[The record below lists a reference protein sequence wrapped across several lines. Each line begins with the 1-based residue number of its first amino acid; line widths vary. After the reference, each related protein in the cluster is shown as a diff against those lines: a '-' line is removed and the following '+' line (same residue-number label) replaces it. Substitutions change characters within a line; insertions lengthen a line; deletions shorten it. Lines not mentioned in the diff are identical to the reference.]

1 MHPKNAAT
9 HPHHPTPEL
18 NYHRATKGLPS
29 LLETQRLTS
38 HLFLLGAFLLL
49 SGCKQKPSVEPPSQP
64 SASSPSQSSPQP
76 PVQSL
81 PATSALPA
89 SNVAETPAAPVR
101 PSGPIE
107 FTDVTSQ
114 AGIRFK
120 HNSGA
125 FGKKYLPETMGSGV
139 CFIDYDNDGWQDIFF
154 VNSMDWPGHKS
165 AGKSFP
171 ALYHNNH
178 DGTFTDV
185 TKEAGLAVETYG
197 QGCAVGDYDNDG
209 FDDLYLTAVGSNHLY
224 RNLGNGKFAD
234 VTAKAGVAD
243 PGFSSSA
250 IWFDY
255 DNDGKLDLFVTHY
268 ITWSIE
274 TDQYCS
280 LDNKNKSYCTPQT
293 FKGESATLFHNR
305 GDGTFENVTQRAGL
319 HDPTSKSL
327 GVAML
332 DFDDD
337 GWMDLFVSNDTEPNK
352 LYHNNHNGTFTDAA
366 ILAGIALSDS
376 GRVRAGMG
384 TDAGDYDNSGRQGLL
399 IGNFTNESMALYRND
414 GSGLFTDEAPAS
426 GLGQLTNQSL
436 TFGAFFFDYDL
447 DGFLDVFAAN
457 GHVSDDISVVQPT
470 VRYAQPA
477 GIYRNMGGKKFEDVS
492 AKLGR
497 ALQKPVVARGAAYAD
512 FDNDGD
518 LDLAITANNGPA
530 RLLRNDNANQNDM
543 LRIKTIGTRS
553 NRDGIGAKLTLETNK
568 GLRLFAM
575 VKSGSSY
582 LSQSELPVT
591 FGLGKPEEGKTANLE
606 ILWPSG
612 QKDSIPNIKPNQFI
626 TIKEGKGILYAKPIS
641 LTKGSGQ

>member
-1 MHPKNAAT
+1 MHPT
-9 HPHHPTPEL
+9 HPHDPTAEL
-18 NYHRATKGLPS
+18 NYQRATKGLPS
-29 LLETQRLTS
+29 LLETRRLTS
-38 HLFLLGAFLLL
+38 HLLFPLAFLLL
-49 SGCKQKPSVEPPSQP
+49 NGCKQKPPAEPSSQP
-64 SASSPSQSSPQP
+64 AVSSPSRSSLQP
-76 PVQSL
+76 PT
-81 PATSALPA
+81 AASALPA
-89 SNVAETPAAPVR
+89 SPVADTPAPPVR
-101 PSGPIE
+101 RSGPIE
-107 FTDVTSQ
+107 FTDVTAQ
-114 AGIRFK
+114 AGIHFK

-165 AGKSFP
+165 GGKSFP

-209 FDDLYLTAVGSNHLY
+209 FDDLYLTTVGSNHLY

-293 FKGESATLFHNR
+293 FKGESATLFHNK

-332 DFDDD
+332 DYDDD

-414 GSGLFTDEAPAS
+414 GSGLFTDEAPTS
-426 GLGQLTNQSL
+426 GLGQMTNQSL

-447 DGFLDVFAAN
+447 DGLLDVFAAN

-477 GIYRNMGGKKFEDVS
+477 GIYHNKGGKKFEDVS

-543 LRIKTIGTRS
+543 LRIKTVGTRS
-553 NRDGIGAKLTLETNK
+553 NRDGIGAKLRLTTNK
-568 GLRLFAM
+568 GARLFAM

-606 ILWPSG
+606 IVWPSG

-626 TIKEGKGILYAKPIS
+626 IIKEGKGILSAKPLS
-641 LTKGSGQ
+641 LTKGPGQ

>member
-1 MHPKNAAT
+1 
-9 HPHHPTPEL
+9 
-18 NYHRATKGLPS
+18 
-29 LLETQRLTS
+29 LLETRRLTS
-38 HLFLLGAFLLL
+38 HLLFLGAFLLL
-49 SGCKQKPSVEPPSQP
+49 SGCKQKPSAEPPSQP
-64 SASSPSQSSPQP
+64 AASSSQSSPQP
-76 PVQSL
+76 PMQSPL
-81 PATSALPA
+81 AALPA
-89 SNVAETPAAPVR
+89 SPVAETPVAPVR

-107 FTDVTSQ
+107 FTDVTTQ

-165 AGKSFP
+165 VGKSFP

-209 FDDLYLTAVGSNHLY
+209 FDDLYLTTVGSNHLY

-293 FKGESATLFHNR
+293 YKGESATLFHNR

-332 DFDDD
+332 DYDND

-352 LYHNNHNGTFTDAA
+352 LYHNNHNGTFSDAA

-447 DGFLDVFAAN
+447 DGLLDVFAAN

-477 GIYRNMGGKKFEDVS
+477 GVYHNKSGKKFEDVS

-518 LDLAITANNGPA
+518 LDLAITVNNGPA

-543 LRIKTIGTRS
+543 LRIKTVGTRS
-553 NRDGIGAKLTLETNK
+553 NRDGIGAKLTLTTNK
-568 GLRLFAM
+568 GARLFAM

-626 TIKEGKGILYAKPIS
+626 TVKEGKGILSAKPVS

>member
-1 MHPKNAAT
+1 
-9 HPHHPTPEL
+9 
-18 NYHRATKGLPS
+18 
-29 LLETQRLTS
+29 
-38 HLFLLGAFLLL
+38 
-49 SGCKQKPSVEPPSQP
+49 
-64 SASSPSQSSPQP
+64 
-76 PVQSL
+76 VQSP
-81 PATSALPA
+81 PAASAAPA
-89 SNVAETPAAPVR
+89 SPVAQASAPPVR

-107 FTDVTSQ
+107 FTDVTTQ

-185 TKEAGLAVETYG
+185 TKEAGLAIETYG
-197 QGCAVGDYDNDG
+197 QGCAVGDFDNDG
-209 FDDLYLTAVGSNHLY
+209 FDDLYLTTVGSNHLY

-274 TDQYCS
+274 ADQYCS

-293 FKGESATLFHNR
+293 YKGESATLFHNR

-332 DFDDD
+332 DYDND

-384 TDAGDYDNSGRQGLL
+384 ADAGDYDNSGRQSLL

-414 GSGLFTDEAPAS
+414 GSGLFTDEAPTS
-426 GLGQLTNQSL
+426 GLAQMTNQSL

-447 DGFLDVFAAN
+447 DGLLDVFAAN

-477 GIYRNMGGKKFEDVS
+477 GIYHNKGGKKFEDVS

-553 NRDGIGAKLTLETNK
+553 NRDGIGAKLTLTTNK
-568 GLRLFAM
+568 GARLFAM

-591 FGLGKPEEGKTANLE
+591 FGLGKPEDGKTANLE

-626 TIKEGKGILYAKPIS
+626 TVKEGRGIVTAKPIS
-641 LTKGSGQ
+641 LTKGQ